1 MSSRSRRS
9 QKIPFNEKTNMRM
22 EQFFSPVNKEP
33 TKDSGNDAKEKP
45 DIQDQGPND
54 LKKKLLIH
62 VEGESR
68 PIEHVCSAKDTLYR
82 ALQHVGALQAYMNPQ
97 SGKELLVRGRDGIE
111 AYIHLAMPLSC
122 FPDVTRLEISF
133 IKSQS
138 GQKEN
143 HLFLGQSLNFDTIY
157 VKFYIHA
164 IGKRGEKIVQC
175 WKLHK
180 QGNKLCVWGFKG
192 ETIKEA
198 LCRDGRF
205 LSCLENSVWKLVKDL
220 GSILES
226 SQLVDDL
233 EGKLFEVEFEKR
245 RSSRSASAQN
255 FESGERNT
263 GASIDLYPGLKAES
277 EKFREYFEKEVKGA
291 KKKAEFFKLYK
302 TNFSKLINDSTPF
315 KVHKFLYKLGRS
327 VGYLSWDH
335 GGNRGCATCFV
346 FHKQFILTCW
356 HVIRDIVGEGVDQTL
371 WADIVSRYVKVSFGY
386 EETLQKEAEIFFV
399 DPWFEVA
406 DESLDYAVLKLKIE
420 EVQVPCGLYKGPA
433 SISDR
438 IYIIGHPEGEPK
450 CTESCLVIP
459 QAKREQACV
468 ARQTQLPYVHMFTQR
483 SFQGISE
490 NNDVI
495 TYHSSFFFGA
505 SGSPVLNAEGSLVG
519 MHAAGLNLSL
529 REKSPTL
536 IEFGPCIRSILS
548 HMEKNFPNWYLEITA
563 NQDEEMESDVD

>member
-1 MSSRSRRS
+1 MSSRNRRS
-9 QKIPFNEKTNMRM
+9 HKIPFNEKTNMRM

-54 LKKKLLIH
+54 LKKAFNSGRGRKQA
-62 VEGESR
+62 
-68 PIEHVCSAKDTLYR
+68 IEHICSEKDTLYG

-111 AYIHLAMPLSC
+111 AYIHPAMPLSC

-138 GQKEN
+138 RQKEN
-143 HLFLGQSLNFDTIY
+143 HLSLNFDTNY

-277 EKFREYFEKEVKGA
+277 EKFREYFEKEVKGT
-291 KKKAEFFKLYK
+291 KKKAKFFKLYK
-302 TNFSKLINDSTPF
+302 TNFSKLTNDSTPVIVQ
-315 KVHKFLYKLGRS
+315 KLLYNLSGS
-327 VGYLSWDH
+327 VGHLSWDH
-335 GGNRGCATCFV
+335 GGIRGCATCFV

-371 WADIVSRYVKVSFGY
+371 WADIVSRCVKVSFGY
-386 EETLQKEAEIFFV
+386 EVAVQKEEKCFFV

-406 DESLDYAVLKLKIE
+406 DESLDYAVLKLKKE
-420 EVQVPCGLYKGPA
+420 KAQVPYGLYKGLSPA
-433 SISDR
+433 SISGL
-438 IYIIGHPEGEPK
+438 IYIIGHPEGKPK

-459 QAKREQACV
+459 QAQREQECWV
-468 ARQTQLPYVHMFTQR
+468 RTFPSVHMVTRRCFLE
-483 SFQGISE
+483 ISE

-505 SGSPVLNAEGSLVG
+505 SVFPVIAEGSLVG

-548 HMEKNFPNWYLEITA
+548 HMKQNFPKWYLEIAA
-563 NQDEEMESDVD
+563 NQKNLTVMRIEW